1 MSNEEEQ
8 PLRADGFN
16 QAIIGNE
23 YNTNRVVYSIE
34 RMLQILIDRDG
45 MNMEEAIEFFD
56 FNIGGAYVGEMTPM
70 YVWTEDNIPL

>member
-1 MSNEEEQ
+1 MTSEQ

-45 MNMEEAIEFFD
+45 MSMEEAIEFFR
-56 FNIGGAYVGEMTPM
+56 
-70 YVWTEDNIPL
+70 L

>member
-1 MSNEEEQ
+1 MTSEQ

-45 MNMEEAIEFFD
+45 MSMEEAIEFFN
-56 FNIGGAYVGEMTPM
+56 FNIGGAYVGEMTH
-70 YVWTEDNIPL
+70 

>member
-1 MSNEEEQ
+1 MISEQ

-45 MNMEEAIEFFD
+45 MSMEEAIEFFD
-56 FNIGGAYVGEMTPM
+56 FNIGGAYVGEMTPV

>member
-1 MSNEEEQ
+1 MTSEQ

-45 MNMEEAIEFFD
+45 MSMEEAIEFFN

-70 YVWTEDNIPL
+70 YVWTENNIPL

>member
-1 MSNEEEQ
+1 MSDE
-8 PLRADGFN
+8 PLKADGFDD
-16 QAIIGNE
+16 AVIGTC
-23 YNTNRVVYSIE
+23 YNTGRIVYSIE

-45 MNMEEAIEFFD
+45 MSMEEAIEYFS

>member
-1 MSNEEEQ
+1 MTSEQ

-23 YNTNRVVYSIE
+23 YHTNRVVYSIE

-45 MNMEEAIEFFD
+45 MSMEDAIEYFS

>member
-1 MSNEEEQ
+1 MTSEQ
-8 PLRADGFN
+8 PLRAEGFN

-45 MNMEEAIEFFD
+45 MSMEEAIEYFS

-70 YVWTEDNIPL
+70 YVWTEDKVEL

>member
-1 MSNEEEQ
+1 MTSEQ

-45 MNMEEAIEFFD
+45 MSMEDAMEYFS

-70 YVWTEDNIPL
+70 YVWTENNIPL

>member
-1 MSNEEEQ
+1 MTSEQ

-23 YNTNRVVYSIE
+23 YHTNRVVYSIE

-45 MNMEEAIEFFD
+45 MSMEEAMEYFS

>member
-1 MSNEEEQ
+1 MTSEQ

-45 MNMEEAIEFFD
+45 MSMEEAIEYFS
-56 FNIGGAYVGEMTPM
+56 FNIGGAYMGEMTPV

>member
-1 MSNEEEQ
+1 MSNEEE

-45 MNMEEAIEFFD
+45 MSMEEAIEFFD

>member
-1 MSNEEEQ
+1 MTSEQ

-45 MNMEEAIEFFD
+45 MSMEEAIEFFN

>member
-1 MSNEEEQ
+1 MSDSE
-8 PLRADGFN
+8 PLKADGFDD
-16 QAIIGNE
+16 AVIGTC
-23 YNTNRVVYSIE
+23 YNTGRIVYSIE

-45 MNMEEAIEFFD
+45 MSMEEAIEYFS

>member
-1 MSNEEEQ
+1 MTSEQ

-45 MNMEEAIEFFD
+45 MSMEEAMEYFS
-56 FNIGGAYVGEMTPM
+56 FNIGGAYVGEMTPV

>member
-1 MSNEEEQ
+1 MSE
-8 PLRADGFN
+8 PLKADGFN
-16 QAIIGNE
+16 DAVIGTC
-23 YNTNRVVYSIE
+23 YNTGRIVYSIE

-45 MNMEEAIEFFD
+45 MSMEEAIEFFN

>member
-1 MSNEEEQ
+1 MTSEQ

-45 MNMEEAIEFFD
+45 MSMEEAIEFFD
-56 FNIGGAYVGEMTPM
+56 FNIGGAYVGEMTPV
-70 YVWTEDNIPL
+70 YVWTEDKVEL

>member
-1 MSNEEEQ
+1 MTSEQ
-8 PLRADGFN
+8 PLRADGFY

-23 YNTNRVVYSIE
+23 YHTNRVVYSIE

-45 MNMEEAIEFFD
+45 MSMEEAIEFFD
-56 FNIGGAYVGEMTPM
+56 FNIGGAYVGEMTPV

>member
-1 MSNEEEQ
+1 MTSEQ

-45 MNMEEAIEFFD
+45 MSMEEAIEFFD

-70 YVWTEDNIPL
+70 YVWTEDKVEL

>member
-1 MSNEEEQ
+1 MNDSDA
-8 PLRADGFN
+8 LRADGFN

-23 YNTNRVVYSIE
+23 YHTNRVVYSIE

-45 MNMEEAIEFFD
+45 MSMEEAIEFFD

>member
-1 MSNEEEQ
+1 MTSEQ

-45 MNMEEAIEFFD
+45 MSMEEAIEFFD

-70 YVWTEDNIPL
+70 YVWTEDEVEL

>member
-1 MSNEEEQ
+1 MSNEEE

-45 MNMEEAIEFFD
+45 MSMEEAMEYFS

>member
-1 MSNEEEQ
+1 MTSEQ

-23 YNTNRVVYSIE
+23 YKTNRVVYSIE

-45 MNMEEAIEFFD
+45 MSMEEAIEFFD

>member
-1 MSNEEEQ
+1 MTSEQ

-23 YNTNRVVYSIE
+23 YHTNRVVYSIE

-45 MNMEEAIEFFD
+45 MSMEEAIEFFD

>member
-1 MSNEEEQ
+1 MTSEQ

-45 MNMEEAIEFFD
+45 MSMEEAIEFFD
-56 FNIGGAYVGEMTPM
+56 FNIGGAYVGEMTPV

>member
-1 MSNEEEQ
+1 MTSEQ

-45 MNMEEAIEFFD
+45 MSMEDAMEYFS

-70 YVWTEDNIPL
+70 YVWTEDKVEL